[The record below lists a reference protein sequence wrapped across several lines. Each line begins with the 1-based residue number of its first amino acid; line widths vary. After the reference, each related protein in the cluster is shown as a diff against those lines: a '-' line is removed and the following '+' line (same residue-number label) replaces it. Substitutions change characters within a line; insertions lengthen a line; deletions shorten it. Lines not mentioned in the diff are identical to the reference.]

1 MSTITS
7 TPNVA
12 ETLLTSFR
20 ATDRKHD
27 LRTAEGKAWKALAH
41 NEDLNVVVGESD
53 RITERGRYDD
63 EGHFVENEYAPVAY
77 ETLHVSLRADLVTIR
92 EIAEAYLR
100 EVAPTRIIRDDNYSE
115 HTIPN
120 TVRVALE
127 WVVLERAIGTWTQV
141 TGTDA
146 YKVASYSIDTD
157 TDEVTEV
164 IEFVNSNHKWRVNP
178 FKVSDWKRDDDTTNN
193 LWKPSELLA
202 RVLAK
207 RESIAEGERR
217 GQLIAEVT
225 EEGIANA
232 SYKFT
237 TSRQSLEKFIEKFN
251 APKGETKSHESYRI
265 SDAFEV
271 ASDTAVVVLAEH
283 FLRVLGKT
291 TWEVNSN
298 IINGRHYRHTDV
310 EERPVFINEV
320 YAYAIVVENFADR
333 HDGVP
338 ASIKGD
344 VLGKFTRLIHNW

>member
-7 TPNVA
+7 TPSVA

-41 NEDLNVVVGESD
+41 NEDLNVVVGESN

-63 EGHFVENEYAPVAY
+63 EGQFVENEYAPVAY
-77 ETLHVSLRADLVTIR
+77 EALHVSLRTAESIKD
-92 EIAEAYLR
+92 IAELYLR
-100 EVAPTRIIRDDNYSE
+100 EVAPTRTIADENYE
-115 HTIPN
+115 KHTIPN

-146 YKVASYSIDTD
+146 YKVASYTIDTD
-157 TDEVTEV
+157 TDEVIEV
-164 IEFVNSNHKWRVNP
+164 IEFVNSSHKWRVNP

-202 RVLAK
+202 KVLNK
-207 RESIAEGERR
+207 REAIAEGERR
-217 GQLIAEVT
+217 SQLVAEVT
-225 EEGIANA
+225 EAGVANA

-237 TSRQSLEKFIEKFN
+237 SSRHSVEKFIAKFN
-251 APKGETKSHESYRI
+251 EPKGETKSHESYRI
-265 SDAFEV
+265 RDAFDL
-271 ASDTAVVVLAEH
+271 ASDTAVVVLGEH
-283 FLRVLGKT
+283 YLRVLGKT
-291 TWEVNSN
+291 TWEVSSN
-298 IINGRHYRHTDV
+298 IISDRRYTHTPEND
-310 EERPVFINEV
+310 RPVFIDEV
-320 YAYAIVVENFADR
+320 YAYAIVVENFCERNSDV
-333 HDGVP
+333 H
-338 ASIKGD
+338 ASIKGE